1 MGTVLEVTLR
11 VPEEPAGRALLER
24 LYARTAALEAALS
37 TWRPDSS
44 VSRLNAAA
52 GAGPQAIDPALAA
65 LLREALAL
73 SARTA
78 GSFDVTVGPL
88 VALWKEAV
96 RRGGPPAAEELAA
109 ARSLVGPELVELRG
123 ERAALAKPGMSLEL
137 GGVAKGFALDRLVE
151 ALRVAGVADALLS
164 FGESSVVALGGPEG
178 GERWRLLVRGPEGEY
193 AGILALRDQSL
204 SVSGSLGQY
213 EEIAGRRFGHVID
226 PRSGMP
232 VDGALVAVALAPSAA
247 AAEAWSKAL
256 LVLGA
261 EAGLALAEAEPDVEA
276 LLLEAGGRRS
286 ATSGFE
292 RLALFEALSP
302 PEPSADE
309 RR

>member
-1 MGTVLEVTLR
+1 MGTVLELTLR

-37 TWRPDSS
+37 TWRSDSS

-52 GAGPQAIDPALAA
+52 GAGPRPIDPALAA
-65 LLREALAL
+65 LLRDSLEL

-88 VALWKEAV
+88 VALWKDAA
-96 RRGGPPAAEELAA
+96 RRGRLPAAEELAA
-109 ARSLVGPELVELRG
+109 ARSLVGAELVALRG

-137 GGVAKGFALDRLVE
+137 GGVAKGFALDRLVD
-151 ALRVAGVADALLS
+151 ALRSAGVADALLS
-164 FGESSVVALGGPEG
+164 FGESSVVALGAPEG

-193 AGILALRDQSL
+193 AGVLALRDQAL

-232 VDGALVAVALAPSAA
+232 VGGALVAVALAPTAT

-256 LVLGA
+256 LVLRSD
-261 EAGLALAEAEPDVEA
+261 GLALAEAEPDLEA

-286 ATSGFE
+286 ATSGFAN
-292 RLALFEALSP
+292 LARFEALSP
-302 PEPSADE
+302 QDPSGE

>member
-11 VPEEPAGRALLER
+11 VREESAGRALLER

-37 TWRPDSS
+37 TWRPESS

-52 GAGPQAIDPALAA
+52 GAGPQEVDPALAA
-65 LLREALAL
+65 LLHESLAL

-88 VALWKEAV
+88 VALWREAA
-96 RRGGPPAAEELAA
+96 RRGRLPAEEEIAA
-109 ARSLVGPELVELRG
+109 ARTLVGAGLVELRG
-123 ERAALAKPGMSLEL
+123 KRAALAKRGMSLEL
-137 GGVAKGFALDRLVE
+137 GGVAKGFALDRLAE
-151 ALRVAGVADALLS
+151 TLRAEGAADALFS
-164 FGESSVVALGGPEG
+164 FGESSVVALGAPEG

-193 AGILALRDQSL
+193 AGILSLRDQAL

-213 EEIAGRRFGHVID
+213 EEIAGRRVGHVID
-226 PRSGMP
+226 PESGMP
-232 VDGALVAVALAPSAA
+232 VEGALLAVALAPTAT

-261 EAGLALAEAEPDVEA
+261 ERGLELAEAEPGVEA

-286 ATSGFE
+286 ATSGFA
-292 RLALFEALSP
+292 RAARFEALSP
-302 PEPSADE
+302 QERPAAE